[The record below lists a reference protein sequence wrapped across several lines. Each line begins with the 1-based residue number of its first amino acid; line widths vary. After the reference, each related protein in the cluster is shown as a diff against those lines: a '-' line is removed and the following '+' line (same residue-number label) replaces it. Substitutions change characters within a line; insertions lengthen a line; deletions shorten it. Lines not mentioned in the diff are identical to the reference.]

1 MRIAFIDF
9 IDWDYQIE
17 TVYQRPMGGSQSAVC
32 YLAEQLAKRGLEVFL
47 VNYTKTAKVSRGV
60 TCLPIRSDEARTLM
74 PTVDVLVVASNPD
87 LGARVQPF
95 LRPHTPMVL
104 WTQHAHDQESV
115 TDLHNPIIRDSYR
128 RFALVSDWQK
138 QQYCEQFSIDAQRVR
153 VTRNAI
159 APVFEGI
166 FPENSSILAA
176 KSKPPVLVYTSTPFR
191 GLDVLLEAFPSI
203 RNAIPGT
210 RLQVFSSMKVYQVD
224 RTLDESRYG
233 GLYRLCQETEGV
245 EYVGSVPQPQLKEY
259 LNAASV
265 LAYPNTFAETSCIS
279 VMEAL
284 ASGCRVVTSALAA
297 LPETTAGFGELLSV
311 PNAFRDS
318 LHAAFAS
325 PGDREV
331 YIREFIDRT
340 VAVLRDFDDEAA
352 LRRQVD
358 WVNRH
363 CTWEN
368 RADEWERW
376 LREIV
381 GESAIELS
389 RLSAGEEGLT
399 WQAYQCLVREQYDRA
414 GILYER
420 AISQRPD
427 ISEFYW
433 YLGLTQLLRGD
444 ADDAEATWLSG
455 MMSGEDT
462 ERLTAEL
469 AAVLEAEAQR
479 QEAIAKVRSAQTIRG
494 AIAELRP
501 DDGEN
506 WLRLAALSAK
516 LGEFDETVF
525 QASLEALKTEPVEE
539 ILRKQLFESLWNLDL
554 TIPTVW
560 RLFETCV
567 ETASSNPSIQQEFFN
582 RAAPILQE
590 DAASSDTAIAL
601 AELWLKLQPENLPVL
616 VKLINLYQDTQQYAN
631 ATQLAREF
639 CNRAETLPKQIAAY
653 YLILRGLLRAG
664 GEFENARILH
674 QELEAKLN
682 ELIVVDPEIDL
693 PDIVQGFAAT
703 SFLPYLEDSPHKLH
717 DLRFRLSEFLQ
728 RKLRN
733 EFGDPAVL
741 ERPKTLKK
749 IGYLSS
755 CFRRNSVGHL
765 VRWVL
770 QYHDKEKYEIIAY
783 SLQNSSDGIQAE
795 IASSVS
801 KFCDVSKRSISEI
814 AEIIRNDNIDILID
828 LDSLTC
834 TQATAVLALKP
845 APVQVTWLGFDA
857 SELPAIDYFLVDSRV
872 VPGNAESDYFT
883 KLWRLPE
890 TFIAVDGF
898 EVGVPTLRR
907 EDIDI
912 PPDAVVYFSSQTGA
926 KRHPE
931 NARLQLRILKQVP
944 NSYFIVKGLYVDRE
958 ALRQW
963 FSRLAEE
970 EGVECDRLRFL
981 PNDPTEAIHR
991 ANLSLADVVLDTYPY
1006 NGATTTLETLWM
1018 GIPLVTRVGEQ
1029 FASRHSFDFL
1039 QLVGVTEGIAFSDE
1053 EYVEWGVRLGI
1064 DAGLRQDV
1072 AWKLQQSRHSSR
1084 LWNAEVFAREVE
1096 AAFEAMLG

>member
-159 APVFEGI
+159 PPVFEGI
-166 FPENSSILAA
+166 FPKNSSILAA

-245 EYVGSVPQPQLKEY
+245 EYVGSVPQPQLKDY
-259 LNAASV
+259 LKAASV

-297 LPETTAGFGELLSV
+297 LPETMAGFGESIEI
-311 PNAFRDS
+311 PNACQES
-318 LHAAFAS
+318 LRYAFAS

-340 VAVLRDFDDEAA
+340 VAVLRDFDDEVA

-363 CTWEN
+363 YTWEN

-389 RLSAGEEGLT
+389 QLSAGEEGLT

-455 MMSGEDT
+455 MMSGEET
-462 ERLTAEL
+462 EQLTAEL

-479 QEAIAKVRSAQTIRG
+479 QEAIAQHRSALTVRS

-506 WLRLAALSAK
+506 WLRLAIVLAK
-516 LGEFDETVF
+516 LGEFDEEVF
-525 QASLEALKTEPVEE
+525 QTCLEYLKTESIDED
-539 ILRKQLFESLWNLDL
+539 LRQPLFESLWTLDL
-554 TIPTVW
+554 TNSTVW
-560 RLFETCV
+560 ALFETCV
-567 ETASSNPSIQQEFFN
+567 VTASLDSYVRQEFCD
-582 RAAPILQE
+582 RSAPILQQ
-590 DAASSDTAIAL
+590 DAALKSILVSFSV
-601 AELWLKLQPENLPVL
+601 LWLKLQPENLPIL
-616 VKLINLYQDTQQYAN
+616 VKLINLYQDTQQYAE
-631 ATQLAREF
+631 AAQLARKF
-639 CNRAETLPKQIAAY
+639 YDRAETLPKQIAAY
-653 YLILRGLLRAG
+653 YLLLRGLLRGG
-664 GEFENARILH
+664 GEFENAKQLH
-674 QELEAKLN
+674 QKLEAKLN
-682 ELIVVDPEIDL
+682 QLIDSNPEIEL
-693 PDIVQGFAAT
+693 PDLVQSFATT
-703 SFLPYLEDSPHKLH
+703 SFLPYLEDNPKKLH
-717 DLRFRLSEFLQ
+717 DLRFRLSNFLQ
-728 RKLRN
+728 SQLY
-733 EFGDPAVL
+733 EHFGEPIVS
-741 ERPKTLKK
+741 EKSNSLKR
-749 IGYLSS
+749 IGYISS

-765 VRWVL
+765 VRWL
-770 QYHDKEKYEIIAY
+770 LKYHNKEKYKIIAY
-783 SLQNSSDGIQAE
+783 SLHKAKDEIQDE
-795 IASSVS
+795 ISTSVS
-801 KFCDVSKRSISEI
+801 EFRDISNLSVSEI

-872 VPGNAESDYFT
+872 VPDHAESDYFT

-926 KRHPE
+926 KRNPE

-944 NSYFIVKGLYVDRE
+944 NSYFIIKGLYVDRD

-991 ANLSLADVVLDTYPY
+991 ANLTLADVVLDTYPY

-1053 EYVEWGVRLGI
+1053 EYVEWGVRLGT
-1064 DAGLRQDV
+1064 DAALRQDV